1 MKISAIVFRFRFLI
15 HAAIFLLAFNT
26 PWDYWLHFDIDTSG
40 STWLLLSTWMARNH
54 WLSFSGATIALL
66 IFGALCALIAA
77 LLRTAGSAYIGFSTV
92 QSLSMHG
99 DRVVAAGPYRF
110 VRNPLYLGIIVMTFS
125 TALLM
130 PPSGAIFSIVCVILF
145 ELALIAGEEPFLT
158 EKLGQSYLEY
168 RARVPRLIPA
178 LSPRIPPSDAQA
190 GLARRLPGR
199 DLLLGILSHL
209 AHRRLAIQR
218 PANGA
223 RSFNF
228 IRTIPGSAG
237 DSATQVGLT
246 KLTTNPLLSAFIT
259 RITVTPSSPR
269 SKTTNPPHPKRIRGE
284 AGSSFP
290 CRTSTRQ
297 RRGEER
303 GGPTQGNKTA
313 STRSHIA

>member
-26 PWDYWLHFDIDTSG
+26 PWDYWLHFDIDASG
-40 STWLLLSTWMARNH
+40 STWLLLSTGLARNH

-66 IFGALCALIAA
+66 VFGALCALIAA
-77 LLRTAGSAYIGFSTV
+77 LLRTAGSAFIGFSTV

-125 TALLM
+125 LALLM

-178 LSPRIPPSDAQA
+178 LSPRIPPSDARPDWRAAFLGETFFWGFFLTWLIVGWRYNALLMAQGVLISL
-190 GLARRLPGR
+190 GLSLVVRAILPR
-199 DLLLGILSHL
+199 
-209 AHRRLAIQR
+209 
-218 PANGA
+218 
-223 RSFNF
+223 
-228 IRTIPGSAG
+228 
-237 DSATQVGLT
+237 
-246 KLTTNPLLSAFIT
+246 K
-259 RITVTPSSPR
+259 
-269 SKTTNPPHPKRIRGE
+269 
-284 AGSSFP
+284 
-290 CRTSTRQ
+290 
-297 RRGEER
+297 
-303 GGPTQGNKTA
+303 
-313 STRSHIA
+313 